1 MTDETRVLYNGQCP
15 VCSTE
20 IAHYSKTARAN
31 DLPIRFD
38 DLHSDA
44 LDYYG
49 LDADTA
55 ARRLHVLH
63 QGQLFVGV
71 DAFIVLW
78 RQLPRFRLLAR
89 VVALP
94 GVRHVA
100 AVIYDHILAPALYK
114 RHLRR
119 LRRTARNDQLV

>member
-1 MTDETRVLYNGQCP
+1 MTDETRVLYNGRCP

-20 IAHYSKTARAN
+20 IAHYSKTAQAN

-38 DLHSDA
+38 DLHHGE
-44 LDYYG
+44 LYRYG
-49 LDADTA
+49 VDADIA

-63 QGQLFVGV
+63 EGQLFVGV

-94 GVRHVA
+94 GLKQIA
-100 AVIYDHILAPALYK
+100 AVIYDYVLAPALYH
-114 RHLRR
+114 RHQRR
-119 LRRTARNDQLV
+119 VQRKARHDQQV

>member
-44 LDYYG
+44 LDHYG

-55 ARRLHVLH
+55 ARRLHVWH

-119 LRRTARNDQLV
+119 LRRTARNDQQV